1 MPGCAPGG
9 APSFLASP
17 RKEGKR
23 RRPHCLRP
31 QRCALGATCG
41 ARVQR
46 GLAQTRCAQTVA
58 IPNPLAAALLGAYRG
73 VGQPTSIR
81 AIASLGPT
89 SRAQA
94 PRAGRSAVRVERSDD
109 PCGCWDVRLFGY
121 PPPVAAPAAGRLRG
135 GTRVEARVLREL
147 TRRGCPNGA
156 LQRAVSF
163 AAHPATAPTQ
173 VCPFAP
179 RRGRRLGIAFLLGTF
194 LWRSKEKYLA
204 CRGDNPAPALG
215 TGMRP
220 NQPTSPSF
228 DRLSPNGLGNCMRE
242 LSIK

>member
-1 MPGCAPGG
+1 MQN
-9 APSFLASP
+9 S
-17 RKEGKR
+17 
-23 RRPHCLRP
+23 
-31 QRCALGATCG
+31 
-41 ARVQR
+41 
-46 GLAQTRCAQTVA
+46 QTAK
-58 IPNPLAAALLGAYRG
+58 
-73 VGQPTSIR
+73 QPTSIR
-81 AIASLGPT
+81 AIAALGPACAARGACAREVGSSVAT
-89 SRAQA
+89 TRV
-94 PRAGRSAVRVERSDD
+94 AVRLL
-109 PCGCWDVRLFGY
+109 GC

-135 GTRVEARVLREL
+135 GTRVGARVLREL